1 MEIKTV
7 SLKDFSSLHVGGEG
21 KVVEV
26 SSVED
31 LKQVLAYAK
40 SGDLRVHILGQGTN
54 SYFGNNLSEFLFV
67 KLNMKGVTLEQE
79 PNTKDY
85 RLQAFASEIW
95 DDVVVFAVE
104 KGLRGIENLSYI
116 PGTVGAAPVQ
126 NIGAYGAELAD
137 TFISCEVFDTDE
149 GIVKTITKEECQ
161 FGYRDSIFKREVDR
175 YVILSVTLLLT
186 EERPFRL
193 TYKPLDDLAGKD
205 SLLLKDVRDK
215 VIEVR
220 RSKLP
225 EWTLNPNC
233 GSFFKNPVV
242 SSEQSEELRSR
253 YPGVPLIGS
262 GDGYKIPTAW
272 LVEHI
277 AEMKGVK
284 IGSLRTWDK
293 QPLVIVNDGDVTA
306 DDVDAFVGVIKRKIF
321 DATGITLEQEV
332 NRVG

>member
-7 SLKDFSSLHVGGEG
+7 SMKDFSSLHVGGEG
-21 KVVEV
+21 KAVEV
-26 SSVED
+26 LSIEE
-31 LKQVLAYAK
+31 LKEALAYAK
-40 SGDLRVHILGQGTN
+40 QEDFRVHVLGQGTN
-54 SYFGNNLSEFLFV
+54 SYFGNNLSEFFFV
-67 KLNMKGVTLEQE
+67 KLNIKGITLEQGSQ
-79 PNTKDY
+79 TLDY

-95 DDVVVFAVE
+95 DDVVAFAVE
-104 KGLRGIENLSYI
+104 RGLRGIENLSYI
-116 PGTVGAAPVQ
+116 PGTTGAAPVQ
-126 NIGAYGAELAD
+126 NIGAYGAELAN

-161 FGYRDSIFKREVDR
+161 FGYRDSIFKREVGR
-175 YVILSVTLLLT
+175 YVILSVTLLLS
-186 EERPFRL
+186 EDRPFTL
-193 TYKPLDDLAGKD
+193 TYKPLDDLVDKD
-205 SLLLKDVRDK
+205 NVLLKDVRDK

-225 EWTLNPNC
+225 EWEVNPNC

-242 SSEQSEELRSR
+242 SSEQGEVLRSR
-253 YPGVPLIGS
+253 YPGMSLIS
-262 GDGYKIPTAW
+262 VDDGYKIPAAW
-272 LVEHI
+272 LIEHI

-293 QPLVIVNDGDVTA
+293 QPLVIVNDGDATA
-306 DDVDAFVGVIKRKIF
+306 DGVDAFVGVIKRKIF